1 MAEVYSESEVR
12 SRLVALEG
20 WEQSGDVIER
30 QYTFATFMDG
40 IEFVN
45 RLAPAADE
53 MDHHPDID
61 IRYTRVKLALT
72 THSAGGI
79 TNLDFQMASRA
90 DRLADAG
97 IDTDS

>member
-20 WEQSGDVIER
+20 WERSRDVIER
-30 QYTFATFMDG
+30 QYTFATFMAG

-45 RLAPAADE
+45 RLARAADE
-53 MDHHPDID
+53 LDHHPDID

-79 TNLDFQMASRA
+79 TDLDFQMASRA
-90 DRLADAG
+90 DLLADAG

>member
-1 MAEVYSESEVR
+1 MA
-12 SRLVALEG
+12 
-20 WEQSGDVIER
+20 
-30 QYTFATFMDG
+30 G

-45 RLAPAADE
+45 RLARAADE
-53 MDHHPDID
+53 LDHHPDID

-79 TNLDFQMASRA
+79 TDLDFQMASRA
-90 DRLADAG
+90 DLLADAG